1 MWREG
6 HTSANSYCGHKQ
18 TADPRSTQE
27 VPITRLCPN
36 IPLLVLPPAY
46 VQTVCCWFHKPFMSK
61 LSVVGS
67 ISRLCPN
74 IPLLVLPPVYV
85 QTLCCWFH
93 HPFMSKYSVAGSA
106 PVNVQIFCC
115 WFHHPLMSKHSVVG
129 SNTRSTQCLAFLLTQ
144 RRCPVQ
150 SRCLLRLRRLVFV
163 FSSGDVH

>member
-85 QTLCCWFH
+85 QTFRCWFRK
-93 HPFMSKYSVAGSA
+93 PF
-106 PVNVQIFCC
+106 
-115 WFHHPLMSKHSVVG
+115 MSKHSVVG
-129 SNTRSTQCLAFLLTQ
+129 SATRLCPNIMLLVPS
-144 RRCPVQ
+144 PVYVQ
-150 SRCLLRLRRLVFV
+150 IFCCWFCTR
-163 FSSGDVH
+163 

>member
-1 MWREG
+1 
-6 HTSANSYCGHKQ
+6 
-18 TADPRSTQE
+18 
-27 VPITRLCPN
+27 
-36 IPLLVLPPAY
+36 
-46 VQTVCCWFHKPFMSK
+46 MSK

-163 FSSGDVH
+163 FSSRGRPLALGLLAATITGAVPKFCKRYCSSKTQPITEINYSEIFKVLSVAIQLHTEGAL